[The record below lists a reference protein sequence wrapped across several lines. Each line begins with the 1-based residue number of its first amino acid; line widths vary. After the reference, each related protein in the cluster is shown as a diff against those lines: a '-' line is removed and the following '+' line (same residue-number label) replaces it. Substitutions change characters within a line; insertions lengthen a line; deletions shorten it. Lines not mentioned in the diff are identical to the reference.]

1 MFLRADE
8 RASACARSTRF
19 WRRARLRPQR
29 MPAGGPP
36 GQVPIRAL
44 TCVDR
49 DWLPGRGVHRRI
61 ISNGL
66 GERGLAS
73 DQDALGAAVRTV
85 PPCVQGECYPRI
97 SPYPL
102 ELLPDVYR
110 AVHHGER
117 APRAVA
123 DAEVHHRGEQDA
135 SRRRHVGEQDDTVTL
150 EDFVCC
156 AWLPFAYSRRP
167 VTCLARKSRAWLAT
181 GRVPTPRG
189 PHAPPDRRRSP
200 IAAVAYHSHPR
211 GAWKSSCSTA

>member
-1 MFLRADE
+1 
-8 RASACARSTRF
+8 
-19 WRRARLRPQR
+19 

-49 DWLPGRGVHRRI
+49 DWLPGRGIHRRI
-61 ISNGL
+61 ISDGL
-66 GERGLAS
+66 GERGLAL

-102 ELLPDVYR
+102 ELLPDAYR

-150 EDFVCC
+150 EDFVDGVGPYAVRGCRSPIHDVRSP
-156 AWLPFAYSRRP
+156 AQRGRAERGLRPGAFPRLAGLTRLRIAEGARSPQSRITRIH
-167 VTCLARKSRAWLAT
+167 VARGKA
-181 GRVPTPRG
+181 
-189 PHAPPDRRRSP
+189 HAPPRECR
-200 IAAVAYHSHPR
+200 
-211 GAWKSSCSTA
+211 